1 MEAAAEYTISEK
13 QLEANRANAQ
23 KSTGPRT
30 AEGKRRSALNAVRL
44 GLTAHVSIMSEPD
57 REAAEA
63 FIQPILEGLAPVG
76 PVETQ
81 YARLFATCQ
90 HRLNRIASLEDNLF
104 SLGILEGRADDY
116 DLDHAEIHDA
126 ACQAKAYRDH
136 PGAFD
141 RLSVYGQRLHNQAD
155 RALKQLQTLQ
165 QARKAEAKA
174 DLQRAVDLYK
184 LFKMNEQPFD
194 PQQNGFVYSGQQVA
208 AEVQR
213 QYLDSAAATA
223 QKVEYN
229 RERFERNHWEMAA

>member
-1 MEAAAEYTISEK
+1 M
-13 QLEANRANAQ
+13 
-23 KSTGPRT
+23 
-30 AEGKRRSALNAVRL
+30 
-44 GLTAHVSIMSEPD
+44 
-57 REAAEA
+57 
-63 FIQPILEGLAPVG
+63 
-76 PVETQ
+76 Q

-116 DLDHAEIHDA
+116 DLDHAEIRDA

-194 PQQNGFVYSGQQVA
+194 PQQNGFVYSSQEVA

-213 QYLDSAAATA
+213 QYLDSAAEIAKGTR
-223 QKVEYN
+223 YN
-229 RERFERNHWEMAA
+229 RELFEKRDWEMAA